1 MSPAARE
8 YAAAAGAKRCAVYAK
23 QYAAD
28 ARQEGWK

>member
-8 YAAAAGAKRCAVYAK
+8 YAAAGAKRCAVYAK